1 MKRPAWKLA
10 LYLFAALT
18 LAGLVTF
25 FVLPGPLL
33 VDAGEVTTGPMEVT
47 VSDQGETRAHDRFVI
62 AAPVSGRL
70 MRMELHDGDTV
81 SEGQLLAQIAPL
93 PQSVR
98 EREEQRAR
106 IDAAEAML
114 REASEHA
121 RHAQDDLALAKI
133 ENARTASLVRSGGLP
148 ASEGDRARNLEIT
161 AVNELQAARF
171 RVASARAQV
180 EVARSGLVAEQ
191 IDITHEGVVDIRSP
205 IVGRVLRID
214 DPSERVVAAG
224 TPLLTI
230 GDLGTL
236 EVVIELLSSEAM
248 KVSPGMAVRLEG
260 YGGDAPLRARVRLVE
275 PLAFTKVS
283 ALGVEEKRTNV
294 VADLIDPPGA
304 LGHGYRVNA
313 QIVIWR
319 SERATKVPESAL
331 FRCGDGAWCAF
342 VIEGARARLRR
353 VRVGRRNAL
362 EAEVLGELEPG
373 DRVVRHPGNDLSD
386 GARVRLRA
394 RPVKLGVRASER

>member
-10 LYLFAALT
+10 LYLFAALA

-133 ENARTASLVRSGGLP
+133 ENACTASLVRSGGLP

-205 IVGRVLRID
+205 IAGRVLRID

>member
-10 LYLFAALT
+10 LYLFAALA

-93 PQSVR
+93 PQSIR
-98 EREEQRAR
+98 ERQEQRAR

-205 IVGRVLRID
+205 IAGRVLRID

>member
-10 LYLFAALT
+10 LYLFAALA

-93 PQSVR
+93 PQSIR
-98 EREEQRAR
+98 ERQEQRAR

-205 IVGRVLRID
+205 IAGRVLRID

-353 VRVGRRNAL
+353 VRA
-362 EAEVLGELEPG
+362 AQ
-373 DRVVRHPGNDLSD
+373 
-386 GARVRLRA
+386 RA
-394 RPVKLGVRASER
+394 RSRSPGRARARRSRGPSPRERP

>member
-10 LYLFAALT
+10 LYLFAALA

-98 EREEQRAR
+98 EREEQRAH

-205 IVGRVLRID
+205 IAGRVLRID

-331 FRCGDGAWCAF
+331 CRCGDGAWCAF

>member
-10 LYLFAALT
+10 LYLFAALA

-93 PQSVR
+93 PQSIR
-98 EREEQRAR
+98 ERQEQRAR

-205 IVGRVLRID
+205 IAGRVLRID

-342 VIEGARARLRR
+342 VIEGARVRLRR